1 MYFPWLGIF
10 EQLRLAD
17 MYCFYDDVQFSK
29 GFYNR
34 VQLRRNGKSSY
45 ITVPIIKRSQ
55 NQIINTAQ
63 ISYRENWI
71 LDHRNKLKESLAN
84 APYADDAIEI
94 FDQVVSSKNSKLTEI
109 NKLCFKKLANYLGI
123 LSNKEF
129 YNSAEI
135 KTGNKKS
142 SSKLLEICQ
151 QLGAKIYL
159 TGHGAMDYLDH
170 QLFEKNDIEVHYIKY
185 QFSSY
190 ERKNR
195 DYTPY
200 LSSLDPIAYLGINTK
215 NSMQSKTVYWRD
227 AIKSPSNLLPN
238 FNKEVLN
245 AI

>member
-159 TGHGAMDYLDH
+159 TGHGAMDY
-170 QLFEKNDIEVHYIKY
+170 
-185 QFSSY
+185 
-190 ERKNR
+190 
-195 DYTPY
+195 
-200 LSSLDPIAYLGINTK
+200 
-215 NSMQSKTVYWRD
+215 
-227 AIKSPSNLLPN
+227 
-238 FNKEVLN
+238 
-245 AI
+245 